1 MIIGV
6 QGSRNFEDYQIF
18 LRAMGTALSMLPEE
32 DNEIFLYSAG
42 PSKINS
48 MSMEFSNVSE
58 RGLKARG
65 IKIKMFKAP
74 TRWMRENIDSFDY
87 FIYLSKPKENLS
99 ELAHAVEKKGIDL
112 GVYRY

>member
-18 LRAMGTALSMLPEE
+18 LRAMGTAMSMLKE
-32 DNEIFLYSAG
+32 DDKEIILYSVG
-42 PSKINS
+42 PANINY
-48 MSMEFSNVSE
+48 MAMEFSNITE
-58 RGLKARG
+58 RSLKGRG
-65 IKIKMFKAP
+65 IKIKMLKVPVKWAKSN
-74 TRWMRENIDSFDY
+74 MDDFDY

-99 ELAHAVEKKGIDL
+99 DVAVLAEKKGIEL